1 MGQRF
6 QVYVNYGKE
15 NEHLFAMHL
24 QWCWG
29 AFSVIRAHQLINY
42 IDGNRKD
49 LFNPFGIGEHAKV
62 GGTSFDGRRQDLYAL
77 KALTELDLTSC
88 DMVAGH
94 DLMREADSWDRSRF
108 KNGLISSYP
117 MHTVIDPLAQD
128 NNDGFLVIQ
137 VGQTETR
144 YAFCKDAYGYEPVS
158 ASEYLSSYR
167 GDLSRRPLAFQER
180 VAEMT
185 EQLDKVPLLE
195 KSEMAHI
202 FKEPYS
208 KRLNIENFKT
218 PLPEQKREQPL
229 SELVEEAKER
239 ASQPKPSVNKT
250 QPSKRNDRERS

>member
-42 IDGNRKD
+42 IDGSRRD

-62 GGTSFDGRRQDLYAL
+62 GGSSFDGRRQDLYAL
-77 KALTELDLTSC
+77 KALTELDLTSS

-94 DLMREADSWDRSRF
+94 DLMQEEDSWDRSRYKSGVLTSF
-108 KNGLISSYP
+108 PL
-117 MHTVIDPLAQD
+117 HTTIDPLAQD

-137 VGQTETR
+137 VGQSETK
-144 YAFCKDAYGYEPVS
+144 YAFCKDTCGYEPVS
-158 ASEYLSSYR
+158 ASEYLSNYR
-167 GDLSRRPLAFQER
+167 GDLARRPLKFQEQ

-185 EQLDKVPLLE
+185 KQLDKVPLLE
-195 KSEMAHI
+195 KDEMARI
-202 FKEPYS
+202 FEEPYS
-208 KRLNIENFKT
+208 KRLNIENFHT
-218 PLPEQKREQPL
+218 PVPEQKHEQPL
-229 SELVEEAKER
+229 SDLVEEAKER
-239 ASQPKPSVNKT
+239 ASQSQLAANKT
-250 QPSKRNDRERS
+250 RPSKHNNRERS